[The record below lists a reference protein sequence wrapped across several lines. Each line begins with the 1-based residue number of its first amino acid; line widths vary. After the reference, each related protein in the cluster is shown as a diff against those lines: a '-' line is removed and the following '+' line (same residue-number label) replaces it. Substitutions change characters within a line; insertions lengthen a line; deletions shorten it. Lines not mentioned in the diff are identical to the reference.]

1 MSLPPEADQGGGK
14 IVKHSLTIAG
24 HRTSISL
31 ESIFWDKLK
40 KIAEVRG
47 QSVASLVGA
56 IDAARGNVN
65 LSSAIR
71 VFVLEDAVRRIDHL

>member
-1 MSLPPEADQGGGK
+1 M
-14 IVKHSLTIAG
+14 
-24 HRTSISL
+24 
-31 ESIFWDKLK
+31 FWDKLK